1 MKFRTLIYNVLL
13 AGAMVSCNTEGYHEP
28 SSEGYIDLKVTMDA
42 SVDDVAVTKASST
55 SPEIAVQVVAADG
68 KVAFQCDDI
77 SAVTEPVKVPTG
89 DYEVIAT
96 SGSEF
101 GHAAFDSPFYS
112 GSASIQ
118 VRAYTVSQA
127 KVECELEAVMTT
139 VSFSQQIKDNFKYS
153 LAISNGL
160 GTLNY
165 DSANED
171 KAGYFTATGKLD
183 WVLNLENNDG
193 EKFVV
198 KDSYTGVTS
207 KQHYAFNF
215 SLEDIEEESYGV
227 TEFRVILDNS
237 LNETYH
243 VPTIWI
249 NEDGPSIAG
258 EDRHEIYVSD
268 SPSDVVY
275 NINSTRNYNSI
286 VIGHNDSRLL
296 ELGLPYSSDII
307 KDGLEGLIGNSDVVV
322 EKTGDL
328 GVKVDFT
335 SFMNRLPV
343 GDYSVRIFV
352 ENESGLTV
360 EKSISFSVKSCIR
373 ILETEPWAKFMF
385 VKGEWLSAA
394 QPSQLKVQYR
404 LSGSTQWTDFV
415 PSVSS
420 QLVVDQTGKTFK
432 AYVCGLAP
440 SSVYEVRIASA
451 DEVTAGHQT
460 ETETVEQLYNSNFD
474 AWYQNGKVWYPYYQ
488 DSSSP
493 RVWDSANKGTTMAGD
508 SNTVPG
514 TASGEYIKGSSI
526 KMTTIWVN
534 AMGITKLAAGNVYT
548 GRYNGTVG
556 TTGADLDW
564 GVEFKSRPLGF
575 RGYYRYDAKNI
586 NRTGEGYGNYSG
598 QPDYCQIHI
607 VLQDAGQPYFVVP
620 TTFNGVSV
628 NGPTLDRKAYVDLE
642 THSSVIAR
650 GVRNYGDTGRSF
662 KEITLPLTYNSLTR
676 IPTHIIVAFSSSYL
690 GDYFTGGEGA
700 TMWADEFEFVYD
712 PLELPA
718 DAREAF
724 FALFK

>member
-68 KVAFQCDDI
+68 KVAFQCDEI

-127 KVECELEAVMTT
+127 KVECELEALMTT

-215 SLEDIEEESYGV
+215 SLEDIAEESYGV

-296 ELGLPYSSDII
+296 DHGLPYSTDIVATGM
-307 KDGLEGLIGNSDVVV
+307 KGFIGNSAVSV
-322 EKTGDL
+322 EALDNL
-328 GVKVDFT
+328 GVRIDFT
-335 SFMNRLPV
+335 SFMDSLPI
-343 GDYSVRIFV
+343 GEYSVRIFV
-352 ENESGLTV
+352 ENESGLIV
-360 EKSISFSVKSCIR
+360 EKNITFVVNSCVR
-373 ILETEPWAKFMF
+373 LLSTEPWAKFMF
-385 VKGEWLSAA
+385 VKGEWISSA

-404 LSGSTQWTDFV
+404 LSGSSQWTDFV
-415 PSVSS
+415 PAVSS
-420 QLVVDQTGKTFK
+420 QLVVDQSNKMFK
-432 AYVCGLAP
+432 AYICGLEP
-440 SSVYEVRIASA
+440 SSVYDVRIATA
-451 DEVTAGHQT
+451 DELTPSQKA
-460 ETETVEQLYNSNFD
+460 ETESVEQLYNSDFD

-508 SNTVPG
+508 SNTIPG
-514 TASGEYIKGSSI
+514 TASGEYVKGKSV

-534 AMGITKLAAGNVYT
+534 ALGITKLAAGNVYT

-564 GVEFKSRPLGF
+564 GAEFTSRPLGF
-575 RGYYRYDAKNI
+575 RGYYRYDSKSI
-586 NRTGEGYGNYSG
+586 NRTGDGYGDYSG
-598 QPDYCQIHI
+598 KPDYCQIQV

-628 NGPTLDRKAYVDLE
+628 NGPTLDRKAYVDLQ

-676 IPTHIIVAFSSSYL
+676 VPTHVIVAFSSSYL

-712 PLELPA
+712 PMELPA
-718 DAREAF
+718 DSREAF

>member
-1 MKFRTLIYNVLL
+1 MKFRTLIYSVLL
-13 AGAMVSCNTEGYHEP
+13 AGAVVSCNDGCHEP

-42 SVDDVAVTKASST
+42 SVDDVTVTKSDKT
-55 SPEIAVQVVAADG
+55 TPVIAVQVVSEDG
-68 KVAFQCDDI
+68 KIAFSCDDL
-77 SAVTEPVKVPTG
+77 SSVAEPVKVQTG

-96 SGSEF
+96 SGAEF
-101 GHAAFDSPFYS
+101 GVAAFDSPFYS
-112 GSASIQ
+112 GSAPIQ
-118 VRAYTVSQA
+118 VRAHTVSQA
-127 KVECELEAVMTT
+127 KVECELDAVMTT
-139 VSFSQQIKDNFKYS
+139 VSFSQQIKDNFRYS
-153 LAISNGL
+153 LSISNGL
-160 GTLNY
+160 GTLTY
-165 DSANED
+165 DSSNED
-171 KAGYFTATGKLD
+171 RAGYFTATGRLD
-183 WVLNLENNDG
+183 WVLNLENTKG

-198 KDSYTGVTS
+198 KNSYTGVTS

-215 SLEDIEEESYGV
+215 SLEDISQESYGV

-243 VPTIWI
+243 TPTIWI
-249 NEDGPSIAG
+249 NEDGPSVAG
-258 EDRHEIYVSD
+258 EDRHELYVSD
-268 SPSDVVY
+268 SPADVIY

-286 VIGHNDSRLL
+286 VIGHNDARLL
-296 ELGLPYSSDII
+296 DLGLPYSTDMI
-307 KDGLEGLIGNSDVVV
+307 KDGVTGFIGNSDVAV
-322 EKTGDL
+322 EMTGDL
-328 GVKVDFT
+328 GVMVDFT
-335 SFMNRLPV
+335 SFVDRLPV
-343 GDYSVRIFV
+343 GDYSIRIFV
-352 ENESGLTV
+352 ENEIGLSV
-360 EKSISFSVKSCIR
+360 EKDITFSVNSCLR
-373 ILETEPWAKFMF
+373 LLGTEPWAKFMF
-385 VKGEWLSAA
+385 VKGEWLSDA

-404 LSGSTQWTDFV
+404 LHGSSQWTDFV
-415 PSVSS
+415 PSVTS
-420 QLVVDQTGKTFK
+420 QLVVDQKGKTIK

-440 SSVYEVRIASA
+440 SSVYEVRISSA
-451 DEVTAGHQT
+451 DEATAGQQA

-493 RVWDSANKGTTMAGD
+493 RVWDYANKGTTMAGD

-628 NGPTLDRKAYVDLE
+628 NGPTLDRKVYIDLE

-650 GVRNYGDTGRSF
+650 GVRNYGGTGGSF

-676 IPTHIIVAFSSSYL
+676 IPTHVIVAFSSSYL
-690 GDYFTGGEGA
+690 GVYFTGGEGA

-724 FALFK
+724 FAMFR